1 MTANAIKTPAELAV
15 ELKKELVPKDIEL
28 DVQNFPPIIKN
39 YIEALTEESGCQ
51 VISAAINTLSLM
63 SSVLQKSL
71 YIPRFASNGKNEGYF
86 QELYPNLWIVEVNKS
101 GNFKTT
107 TQNNAH
113 EVAYKIEGIIS
124 DASEQLDKL
133 VGAIIKKY
141 KAGNLF
147 NRQDLNELCLV
158 KLPGN
163 LSDYAEILSI
173 RTGNKLDDDFRKAVD
188 SVGTIAL
195 NEIQGQGLSLDDCFY
210 KIPVHLIDRNIFI
223 PSRITLE
230 ALLDYIAFK
239 GGGLIL
245 SSEFSTW
252 LAFVAGGGRGLQ
264 ARATLT
270 DLYDVPKRYA
280 YSTKTDGTTALEKP
294 FLSMCGAMTY
304 SSFKELAT
312 SESIQSGFLARFLL
326 FTPPP
331 MEESTQALPTA
342 INGRKIYDAKKEMFN
357 LLITAPSEKK
367 YWLTEEAK
375 EYYKKIHGEF
385 EDFVK
390 NFSINK
396 SDLIE
401 PFFRRLSPYILKIA
415 MLMQYAEDPASAKIN
430 DKSIYNALQVVDCA
444 FMSTKW
450 LIYEYISGTNFDDQ
464 IKVVLEYL
472 ANNKGQCTWKD
483 LNSSHKIEGGAKAY
497 KKVLKHLKDNGIVSY
512 SFIKGKTKTTLIK
525 LIDSVR

>member
-1 MTANAIKTPAELAV
+1 MVANAIKTTAEHAE
-15 ELKKELVPKDIEL
+15 ELEKELVPKDIKL
-28 DVQNFPPIIKN
+28 DIQHFPPVMKH

-51 VISAAINTLSLM
+51 VVSAAINTLSLM

-71 YIPRFASNGKNEGYF
+71 YIPRFASNGENKGYF

-113 EVAYKIEGIIS
+113 EVAYKIESIIS
-124 DASEQLDKL
+124 DATAQLNKL
-133 VGAIIKKY
+133 TGVMIKKY
-141 KAGNLF
+141 KAGNLL
-147 NRQDLNELCLV
+147 NKQDLNELCLE

-163 LSDYAEILSI
+163 LSDYAEHLSI
-173 RTGNKLDDDFRKAVD
+173 RTGKKLDDDFRKAVD

-195 NEIQGQGLSLDDCFY
+195 NEIQSQGLSLDDCFY

-230 ALLDYIAFK
+230 ALLDCIAFK

-270 DLYDVPKRYA
+270 DLYDVPRRYA

-304 SSFKELAT
+304 SSFQELAT

-326 FTPPP
+326 FAPPP
-331 MEESTQALPTA
+331 SDSSTQALPTA
-342 INGRKIYDAKKEMFN
+342 INGKKIYDAKKEMFN
-357 LLITAPSEKK
+357 LLITAPRERN

-375 EYYKKIHGEF
+375 EYYKGIHGKF
-385 EDFVK
+385 EEYAK
-390 NFSINK
+390 KFSIDK

-415 MLMQYAEDPASAKIN
+415 MLMQYAEDPTAEEIN
-430 DKSIYNALQVVDCA
+430 DKSIYNALLVVDCA

-450 LIYEYISGTNFDDQ
+450 LIHEHISGTSFDGQ
-464 IKVVLEYL
+464 VKVVLEYL
-472 ANNKGQCTWKD
+472 ANHKGQCTWGD
-483 LNSSHKIEGGAKAY
+483 LLASHKIKGGAKQY
-497 KKVLKHLKDNGIVSY
+497 KLILGYLENEGRISITVAQ
-512 SFIKGKTKTTLIK
+512 GKKSNSVIK
-525 LIDSVR
+525 LI

>member
-1 MTANAIKTPAELAV
+1 MTANAIKTPAEHAEDV
-15 ELKKELVPKDIEL
+15 KKELVPKDIEL
-28 DVQNFPPIIKN
+28 DIENFPPVIKS

-51 VISAAINTLSLM
+51 VVSATINTLSLM

-71 YIPRFASNGKNEGYF
+71 HIPKIASNGKKEGYF

-113 EVAYKIEGIIS
+113 EVAYKIESITS
-124 DASEQLDKL
+124 DAAVQLNKL
-133 VGAIIKKY
+133 ASIIIKKY

-147 NRQDLNELCLV
+147 NRQELNELCLA

-163 LSDYAEILSI
+163 LSDYAELLSI
-173 RTGNKLDDDFRKAVD
+173 RAEKKLDDDFKKAID
-188 SVGTIAL
+188 SVGTLAL
-195 NEIQGQGLSLDDCFY
+195 NEINSQGLSLDDCFY
-210 KIPVHLIDRNIFI
+210 KIPVHLIDRSIFI
-223 PSRITLE
+223 PARITLE

-331 MEESTQALPTA
+331 VETSIPAWPTA
-342 INGRKIYDAKKEMFN
+342 KDGKRIYDAKKEMFN
-357 LLITAPSEKK
+357 LLMTAPVEKEYLLSED
-367 YWLTEEAK
+367 AK
-375 EYYKKIHGEF
+375 EYYEGIHGEL
-385 EDFVK
+385 EEYVK
-390 NFSINK
+390 KFSIDK

-401 PFFRRLSPYILKIA
+401 PFFRRWSPYILKIA
-415 MLMQYAEDPASAKIN
+415 MLMQYSEDPASTEIN
-430 DKSIYNALQVVDCA
+430 DKSIYNALQVVACA

-450 LIYEYISGTNFDDQ
+450 LIHEHISGTSFDDQ
-464 IKVVLEYL
+464 VKVVLEYL
-472 ANNKGQCTWKD
+472 ANNKGERTWGE
-483 LNSSHKIEGGAKAY
+483 LIASHKIKGGAKKYGAVLRHLKNEGRISISVVKG
-497 KKVLKHLKDNGIVSY
+497 KKVNSV
-512 SFIKGKTKTTLIK
+512 IK
-525 LIDSVR
+525 LI

>member
-1 MTANAIKTPAELAV
+1 MVANAIKTPAEHAE
-15 ELKKELVPKDIEL
+15 ELKKELAPKDIEL
-28 DVQNFPPIIKN
+28 DIKNFPPVMKN

-51 VISAAINTLSLM
+51 SISAAINTLSLM

-71 YIPRFASNGKNEGYF
+71 YIPKFASNGKNEGYY

-113 EVAYKIEGIIS
+113 EVAYKIESIIS
-124 DASEQLDKL
+124 DAAAQLNKL
-133 VGAIIKKY
+133 AGVIIKKY
-141 KAGNLF
+141 KVGNLL
-147 NRQDLNELCLV
+147 NKQDLNELCLP

-163 LSDYAEILSI
+163 LSDYAELLSI
-173 RTGNKLDDDFRKAVD
+173 RTGKKLDDGFRKAVD
-188 SVGTIAL
+188 SVGTLAL
-195 NEIQGQGLSLDDCFY
+195 NEINSQGLSLDDCFY

-331 MEESTQALPTA
+331 MEKSTQALPTA
-342 INGRKIYDAKKEMFN
+342 KDGKKIYDAKKEMFK
-357 LLITAPSEKK
+357 LLLAAPSEKK
-367 YWLTEEAK
+367 YWLTEEA
-375 EYYKKIHGEF
+375 EIYYKGIHKEL
-385 EDFVK
+385 ENYVK
-390 NFSINK
+390 KFSIDK

-415 MLMQYAEDPASAKIN
+415 MLMQYAEDPVSIEIN
-430 DKSIYNALQVVDCA
+430 DKSIHNALQVVDCA

-450 LIYEYISGTNFDDQ
+450 LIHEYISGTSFDDQ

-472 ANNKGQCTWKD
+472 ANHKGQCTWGD
-483 LNSSHKIEGGAKAY
+483 LLASHKIKGGAKQY
-497 KKVLKHLKDNGIVSY
+497 KLILGYLENEGRI
-512 SFIKGKTKTTLIK
+512 SFIAAQGKKSNFVIK
-525 LIDSVR
+525 LI

>member
-1 MTANAIKTPAELAV
+1 MIANAIKTPAEHAEDV
-15 ELKKELVPKDIEL
+15 KKELFPKDIDL
-28 DVQNFPPIIKN
+28 DIQNFPPAMKN

-51 VISAAINTLSLM
+51 IISAAINTLSLM

-71 YIPRFASNGKNEGYF
+71 YIPRFAANGKNEGYF

-113 EVAYKIEGIIS
+113 EVAYKIESIIS
-124 DASEQLDKL
+124 DAAAQLDKL
-133 VGAIIKKY
+133 VGIILKKY
-141 KAGNLF
+141 NAGNLF
-147 NRQDLNELCLV
+147 NKQDLNELHLA

-163 LSDYAEILSI
+163 LSDYAELLSI
-173 RTGNKLDDDFRKAVD
+173 RTGKKLDDDFRKAVD

-331 MEESTQALPTA
+331 VETSIQALPIAT
-342 INGRKIYDAKKEMFN
+342 NGKKIYDAKKEMFD
-357 LLITAPSEKK
+357 LLIATPSEKE
-367 YWLTEEAK
+367 YWLTDEARKHFECTHRKFEE
-375 EYYKKIHGEF
+375 YVKK
-385 EDFVK
+385 
-390 NFSINK
+390 FSIDK

-401 PFFRRLSPYILKIA
+401 PFFRRFSPYILKIA
-415 MLMQYAEDPASAKIN
+415 MLMQFAKDPSSTMI
-430 DKSIYNALQVVDCA
+430 DEWSIHNALLVVDCA

-450 LIYEYISGTNFDDQ
+450 LIHEHISGTSFDDQ
-464 IKVVLEYL
+464 VKVVLEYL
-472 ANNKGQCTWKD
+472 ANNKGERTWGE
-483 LNSSHKIEGGAKAY
+483 LIESHKVKGGAKKYEAI
-497 KKVLKHLKDNGIVSY
+497 LRHLKNEGRISITVE
-512 SFIKGKTKTTLIK
+512 KGKKGNSVIK
-525 LIDSVR
+525 LI

>member
-1 MTANAIKTPAELAV
+1 MTANAIKTPAEHAEDV
-15 ELKKELVPKDIEL
+15 KKELFPKDIDL
-28 DVQNFPPIIKN
+28 DIQNFPPVMKN

-51 VISAAINTLSLM
+51 IISAAINTLSLM

-71 YIPRFASNGKNEGYF
+71 YIPRFAANGKNEGYF

-113 EVAYKIEGIIS
+113 EVAYKIESIIS
-124 DASEQLDKL
+124 RGVAELDKL
-133 VGAIIKKY
+133 TGIIIKRY
-141 KAGNLF
+141 KVGNLF
-147 NRQDLNELCLV
+147 NRQDLNELCFS

-163 LSDYAEILSI
+163 LSDYAELLSV
-173 RTGNKLDDDFRKAVD
+173 RTGKKLDDDFREAVD

-195 NEIQGQGLSLDDCFY
+195 NEIKSQGLSLDDCFY
-210 KIPVHLIDRNIFI
+210 KIPVHLIDRSIFI
-223 PSRITLE
+223 PARITLE
-230 ALLDYIAFK
+230 ALLDYMAFR

-252 LAFVAGGGRGLQ
+252 LAFVSGGGRGLQ

-280 YSTKTDGTTALEKP
+280 YSTKTDGTTALERP

-331 MEESTQALPTA
+331 VETSIPALPMAT
-342 INGRKIYDAKKEMFN
+342 NGKKIYDAKKEMFD
-357 LLITAPSEKK
+357 LLIAVPSEKR
-367 YWLTEEAK
+367 YWLTERAKKHFECTHGQLEA
-375 EYYKKIHGEF
+375 YVKK
-385 EDFVK
+385 
-390 NFSINK
+390 FSIDN

-401 PFFRRLSPYILKIA
+401 PFFRRFSPNILKIA
-415 MLMQYAEDPASAKIN
+415 MLMQYAKDPSSTMI
-430 DKSIYNALQVVDCA
+430 DEWSIHNALLVVDCA

-450 LIYEYISGTNFDDQ
+450 LIHEHISGTNFDDQ
-464 IKVVLEYL
+464 VKVVLEYI
-472 ANNKGQCTWKD
+472 ANNKGQRTWDELIK
-483 LNSSHKIEGGAKAY
+483 SHKIQGGAKKYEAI
-497 KKVLKHLKDNGIVSY
+497 LKYLKNEGRISIT
-512 SFIKGKTKTTLIK
+512 FAKGKKGNSVIELI
-525 LIDSVR
+525 